1 MKIEH
6 LMPHQREGAQRLREI
21 AALHRG
27 RALLGDRPGLGKTI
41 TGYATMGEGEP
52 LLIVGPASARAS
64 WQREAQAL
72 EWSTPYEM
80 RSYDEIVRGGNE
92 LLYRMMQRG
101 VTRLIIDESH
111 YLKHEEALRTQIM
124 LGRHGYARH
133 MREVLALSGT
143 MMPRHPDELWALLS
157 SLFPAEVLALGF
169 KTASEWREHFTVR
182 RGRMVRGRWIEK
194 VIGGQNLH
202 ELRPFLDTLKVAR
215 TPDDIGLSLPPLWVQ
230 TKLVDIGASASDF
243 ELLME
248 PDAFT
253 EVHTALNGGVGEL
266 EEIAQDVHIA
276 RMRRRLGEWKVPIA
290 LDLLSKRLEEI
301 NEKIVVFA
309 HHTSVLDALQ
319 VGLGG
324 YGLVRI
330 DGSTSAKDRKLRE
343 EQFQTRDDVRVFLGQ
358 NHAAKESLTLTAASY
373 ALNVEPD
380 WAGYVN
386 DQLGHRIKRIG
397 STADHCVYQMLAIAN
412 TLDEAIVRQ
421 IERETK
427 LVQEVERR

>member
-1 MKIEH
+1 MRDEY
-6 LMPHQREGAQRLREI
+6 LMPHQREGAHKLREI
-21 AALHRG
+21 AAVHRG

-41 TGYATMGEGEP
+41 TGYAAMGEGEP

-64 WQREAQAL
+64 WHREAAAL
-72 EWSTPYEM
+72 EWRTPHAM
-80 RSYDEIVRGGNE
+80 FSYDEIVRGGNE
-92 LLYRMMQRG
+92 KMYHLAKMG
-101 VTRLIIDESH
+101 FTRLIIDESH
-111 YLKHEEALRTQIM
+111 YLKHEEALRTQII
-124 LGRHGYARH
+124 LGRHGYARR

-169 KTASEWREHFTVR
+169 KTAREWREHFTVR
-182 RGRMVRGRWIEK
+182 RGRMVRGQWIEK
-194 VIGGQNLH
+194 VVGGQNLH
-202 ELRPFLDTLKVAR
+202 ELRPFLDALKVAR
-215 TPDDIGLSLPPLWVQ
+215 TPDDIGISLPPLWVQ
-230 TKLVDIGASASDF
+230 TKLVDIGAGTSDF
-243 ELLME
+243 EVLME

-253 EVHTALNGGVGEL
+253 AVHTALNGGAGEL

-276 RMRRRLGEWKVPIA
+276 RMRRRLGEWKVPVA
-290 LDLLSKRLEEI
+290 LELLEARLAEI

-309 HHTSVLDALQ
+309 HHRSVLDELQ
-319 VGLGG
+319 VGLSGW
-324 YGLVRI
+324 GLVRI
-330 DGSTSAKDRKLRE
+330 DGSTSAKDRKLAE
-343 EQFQTRDDVRVFLGQ
+343 DQFQNDPNVRVFLGQ
-358 NHAAKESLTLTAASY
+358 NHATKESLTLTAARY